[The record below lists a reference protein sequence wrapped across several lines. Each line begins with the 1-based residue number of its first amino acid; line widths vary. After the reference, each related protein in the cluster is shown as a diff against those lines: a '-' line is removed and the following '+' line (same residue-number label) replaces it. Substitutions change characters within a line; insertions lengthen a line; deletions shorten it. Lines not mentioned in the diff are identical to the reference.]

1 MNNPGGEALANTAF
15 TILTPGG
22 DIIREMIGAF
32 PSATLAE
39 GEYVAIA
46 RHNGKTYQT
55 TFKVESAIDRDVEVL
70 AKEAPRSGAPECATC
85 GSNSGSSGT
94 QPHDKD

>member
-1 MNNPGGEALANTAF
+1 MATHVAGGGGPTVTALRPKKLKLVNG
-15 TILTPGG
+15 PGG

-46 RHNGKTYQT
+46 RHDNKTYQA
-55 TFKVESAIDRDVEVL
+55 TFKVVSALDRDVEVV
-70 AKEAPRSGAPECATC
+70 AQDSPPET
-85 GSNSGSSGT
+85 
-94 QPHDKD
+94 P